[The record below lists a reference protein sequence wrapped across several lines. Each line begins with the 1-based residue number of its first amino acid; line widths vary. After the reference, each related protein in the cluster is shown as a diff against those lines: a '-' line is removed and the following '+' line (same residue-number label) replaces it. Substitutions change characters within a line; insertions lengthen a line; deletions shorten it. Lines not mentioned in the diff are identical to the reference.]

1 VAQHLL
7 ESAIK
12 TLFEERFPKI
22 KKLERKD
29 ADGPYDAL
37 LLWFFESEGFELLE
51 DFSDSMYRDQL
62 DLISPLSDLLNT
74 YTPEVDKETS
84 YFLKELVLWGLVANN
99 KLSKHSFSNGTEFK
113 DLYGSYINGL

>member
-1 VAQHLL
+1 
-7 ESAIK
+7 
-12 TLFEERFPKI
+12 
-22 KKLERKD
+22 
-29 ADGPYDAL
+29 
-37 LLWFFESEGFELLE
+37 
-51 DFSDSMYRDQL
+51 MYRDQL